1 MKQKTLPGKM
11 PKRNLP
17 VEIIASLLLVF
28 FVHSIISNYIQ
39 LQSLKNLL
47 AFYTR
52 NPSTVA
58 WLIIII
64 ESIIAALL
72 FMPRT
77 RVIGFIT
84 VLIAALYA
92 GYIQFSH
99 PHYPHDFGGII
110 NSLTKK
116 QQYALYGLL
125 CLLSIT
131 GLVLSVLKRKPK
143 PEGSQEQVVFT

>member
-52 NPSTVA
+52 NTTTVA
-58 WLIIII
+58 WLVILA
-64 ESIIAALL
+64 ETIIAALL

-77 RVIGFIT
+77 RVIGFVC
-84 VLIAALYA
+84 VLIAALYT
-92 GYIQFSH
+92 GYVQFSH
-99 PHYPHDFGGII
+99 PHFPHDFGGII
-110 NSLTKK
+110 NSLARK
-116 QQYALYGLL
+116 QRYALYGLL

-131 GLVLSVLKRKPK
+131 GVVLSVLKRKTK
-143 PEGSQEQVVFT
+143 PERSQEQVVFT